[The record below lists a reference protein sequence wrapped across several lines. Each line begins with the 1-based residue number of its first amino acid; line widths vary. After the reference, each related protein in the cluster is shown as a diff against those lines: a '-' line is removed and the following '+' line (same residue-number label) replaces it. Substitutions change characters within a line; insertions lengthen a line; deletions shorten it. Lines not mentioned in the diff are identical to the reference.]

1 MNTFAFAT
9 ALATVNDISA
19 DYKEYLTKFPRTF
32 ADDAEYT
39 DRLG

>member
-1 MNTFAFAT
+1 MASFAFAN
-9 ALATVNDISA
+9 ALAAVASIEDE
-19 DYKEYLTKFPRTF
+19 YKEFLVKFPRTF